1 MYAQTII
8 IIILIVMELDHSLIS
23 VSCLGIH
30 KAPPVN
36 HKIRYYRLFVRFRI
50 SIFHGYSSGQAKY
63 GQGRGYNLTA
73 AGQRSNQHLENFC
86 FTGSSPS
93 AMHYL
98 LEFMGDL
105 AKRHL

>member
-36 HKIRYYRLFVRFRI
+36 HKIRYYILI
-50 SIFHGYSSGQAKY
+50 LDITASTQA
-63 GQGRGYNLTA
+63 
-73 AGQRSNQHLENFC
+73 
-86 FTGSSPS
+86 
-93 AMHYL
+93 
-98 LEFMGDL
+98 
-105 AKRHL
+105 

>member
-36 HKIRYYRLFVRFRI
+36 HKIRYYILILDITMARFRL
-50 SIFHGYSSGQAKY
+50 SW
-63 GQGRGYNLTA
+63 R
-73 AGQRSNQHLENFC
+73 
-86 FTGSSPS
+86 PS
-93 AMHYL
+93 TT
-98 LEFMGDL
+98 
-105 AKRHL
+105 

>member
-36 HKIRYYRLFVRFRI
+36 HKIRYYILILDITVCSHHTATVPSRLF
-50 SIFHGYSSGQAKY
+50 G
-63 GQGRGYNLTA
+63 
-73 AGQRSNQHLENFC
+73 C
-86 FTGSSPS
+86 
-93 AMHYL
+93 
-98 LEFMGDL
+98 
-105 AKRHL
+105 

>member
-36 HKIRYYRLFVRFRI
+36 HKIRYYILVLDI
-50 SIFHGYSSGQAKY
+50 TTGE
-63 GQGRGYNLTA
+63 RGGDLELT
-73 AGQRSNQHLENFC
+73 
-86 FTGSSPS
+86 SSPEDGS
-93 AMHYL
+93 YDYRPCRAFPAWY
-98 LEFMGDL
+98 
-105 AKRHL
+105 